1 MVLSFPAAMALER
14 IDPTESPDREEA
26 ALVARTLGGDE
37 SGFAELVRRHQ
48 RRVFSL
54 AGRFFRRPEEVEEAA
69 QETFLTAWR
78 KLHTYRARAP
88 FEHWLTRVCLNCCY
102 ARLRRRRPAEEEV
115 PTNVAAPPADPDA
128 RLEVERLLR
137 RLPSEDRFVLLLMH
151 GEGWAVEEI
160 ARHLGWS
167 KVSVK
172 VRAHRARRKLRKVLE
187 EGIPG
192 EGVTGKRTTE
202 ERSGS

>member
-1 MVLSFPAAMALER
+1 MALER
-14 IDPTESPDREEA
+14 IAPTESPDREEA
-26 ALVARTLGGDE
+26 ALVARTLRGDE
-37 SGFAELVRRHQ
+37 AGFAELVRRHQ

-54 AGRFFRRPEEVEEAA
+54 AGRFFRRREEVEDAA
-69 QETFLTAWR
+69 QETFLAAWR

-102 ARLRRRRPAEEEV
+102 ARLRARRGAEEEI
-115 PTNVAAPPADPDA
+115 PAAVAAAPADPDA

-137 RLPSEDRFVLLLMH
+137 RLPPNDRFVLLLMH
-151 GEGWAVEEI
+151 GEGWSVEEI

-187 EGIPG
+187 EEIPG
-192 EGVTGKRTTE
+192 ARTTE
-202 ERSGS
+202 GGSGS